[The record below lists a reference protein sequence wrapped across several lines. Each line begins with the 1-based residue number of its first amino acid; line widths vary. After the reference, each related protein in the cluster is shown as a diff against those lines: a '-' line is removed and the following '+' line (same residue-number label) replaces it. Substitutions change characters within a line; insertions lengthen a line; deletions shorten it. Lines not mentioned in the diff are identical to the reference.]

1 MFGCR
6 NTDRCFIRV
15 IILVVIYDLMSKLKS
30 TCFLNDLKSKVKVIN
45 KVKVIKKMKIAIN
58 WLKHV
63 KNRKSHFQNFLI
75 NWTFFVDLVIM
86 QQSTDIEVHCIYL
99 HLDICSLK
107 REEKNTCSSH
117 SLGGYQVVLFSQN
130 ENFLINF
137 IFSLLRAF
145 NIAGSY

>member
-45 KVKVIKKMKIAIN
+45 KVKVITKMKIARN
-58 WLKHV
+58 WLKRV

-107 REEKNTCSSH
+107 REEKTH
-117 SLGGYQVVLFSQN
+117 AVVTLQVGIKWCYLVKMKIFN
-130 ENFLINF
+130 KFHFFLI
-137 IFSLLRAF
+137 
-145 NIAGSY
+145 AGI